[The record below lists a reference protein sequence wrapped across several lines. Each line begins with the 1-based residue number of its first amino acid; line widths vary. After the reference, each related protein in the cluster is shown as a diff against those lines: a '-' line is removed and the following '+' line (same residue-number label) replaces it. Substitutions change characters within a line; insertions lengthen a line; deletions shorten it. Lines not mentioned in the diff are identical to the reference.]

1 MKKRIRKK
9 KQWQKQTTAQQVDLQ
24 ERVEALEELTL
35 RMTEAHSTMLKWV
48 DAVEME
54 LHLHKQEYNRR
65 NAIETKRI
73 LRQERIRMER
83 EQERRR
89 NRQVWSRLSAL
100 AAFAVAFMCFALT
113 FPAPELIEPEPVQSA
128 VVAVEPAQGVIE
140 AVALGLDS

>member
-9 KQWQKQTTAQQVDLQ
+9 RWKEETTAQQVDLQ
-24 ERVEALEELTL
+24 ERVDALEELTL

-113 FPAPELIEPEPVQSA
+113 FPAPEVIAPEPVQSA

-140 AVALGLDS
+140 AVALGLYS

>member
-1 MKKRIRKK
+1 MKKRIQKK
-9 KQWQKQTTAQQVDLQ
+9 RWKEQTTAQQVDLQ
-24 ERVEALEELTL
+24 ERVDALEELTL

-113 FPAPELIEPEPVQSA
+113 FPAPEVIAPEEPVQSA

-140 AVALGLDS
+140 AVALGLYS